1 MISKEKL
8 DNQKGK
14 FIFAE
19 HQWRVTY
26 ILSFK
31 KLNSMSVLE
40 LKGEL
45 LDMLSA
51 VNNEQILLRLKQAFR
66 QVTEDELYDY
76 DFALTSEQEKE
87 LAEAIEETY
96 LEENLVS
103 HEDALKE
110 LSRWLKK

>member
-1 MISKEKL
+1 
-8 DNQKGK
+8 
-14 FIFAE
+14 
-19 HQWRVTY
+19 
-26 ILSFK
+26 
-31 KLNSMSVLE
+31 MSVLE

-51 VNNEQILLRLKQAFR
+51 VNNEQILLRLKQMFR
-66 QVTEDELYDY
+66 QVTEDELYDN
-76 DFALTSEQEKE
+76 DFALTAEQEKE

-96 LEENLVS
+96 HEENLVS

>member
-1 MISKEKL
+1 
-8 DNQKGK
+8 
-14 FIFAE
+14 
-19 HQWRVTY
+19 
-26 ILSFK
+26 
-31 KLNSMSVLE
+31 MSVLE

-66 QVTEDELYDY
+66 QVIEEELYDN
-76 DFALTSEQEKE
+76 DFALTAEQEKE

-96 LEENLVS
+96 HEENLVS

>member
-1 MISKEKL
+1 
-8 DNQKGK
+8 
-14 FIFAE
+14 
-19 HQWRVTY
+19 
-26 ILSFK
+26 
-31 KLNSMSVLE
+31 MSVLE

-66 QVTEDELYDY
+66 QVTEEELYDN
-76 DFALTSEQEKE
+76 DFALTAEQEKE

-96 LEENLVS
+96 HEENLVS

>member
-1 MISKEKL
+1 M
-8 DNQKGK
+8 N
-14 FIFAE
+14 
-19 HQWRVTY
+19 
-26 ILSFK
+26 
-31 KLNSMSVLE
+31 VLE

-66 QVTEDELYDY
+66 QVTEDELYDN
-76 DFALTSEQEKE
+76 DFVLTAAQENE

-96 LEENLVS
+96 HEENLVS

>member
-1 MISKEKL
+1 
-8 DNQKGK
+8 
-14 FIFAE
+14 
-19 HQWRVTY
+19 
-26 ILSFK
+26 
-31 KLNSMSVLE
+31 MSVLE

-51 VNNEQILLRLKQAFR
+51 VNNEQILLRLKQVFR
-66 QVTEDELYDY
+66 QVTEDELYDN

-87 LAEAIEETY
+87 LAAAIEETY
-96 LEENLVS
+96 HEENLVS

>member
-1 MISKEKL
+1 M
-8 DNQKGK
+8 N
-14 FIFAE
+14 
-19 HQWRVTY
+19 
-26 ILSFK
+26 
-31 KLNSMSVLE
+31 VLE

-66 QVTEDELYDY
+66 QVTEDELYDN
-76 DFALTSEQEKE
+76 DFVLTDAQENE

-96 LEENLVS
+96 HEENLVS

>member
-1 MISKEKL
+1 M
-8 DNQKGK
+8 N
-14 FIFAE
+14 
-19 HQWRVTY
+19 
-26 ILSFK
+26 
-31 KLNSMSVLE
+31 VLE

-51 VNNEQILLRLKQAFR
+51 VNNEQILLRLKQVFR
-66 QVTEDELYDY
+66 QVTEDELYDN
-76 DFALTSEQEKE
+76 DFVLTAAQENE

-96 LEENLVS
+96 HEENLVS

>member
-1 MISKEKL
+1 M
-8 DNQKGK
+8 N
-14 FIFAE
+14 
-19 HQWRVTY
+19 
-26 ILSFK
+26 
-31 KLNSMSVLE
+31 VLE

-51 VNNEQILLRLKQAFR
+51 VNNEQILLRLKHAFR
-66 QVTEDELYDY
+66 QVTEDELYDN
-76 DFALTSEQEKE
+76 DFVLTAAQENE

-96 LEENLVS
+96 HEENLVS

>member
-1 MISKEKL
+1 
-8 DNQKGK
+8 
-14 FIFAE
+14 
-19 HQWRVTY
+19 
-26 ILSFK
+26 
-31 KLNSMSVLE
+31 MSVLE

-51 VNNEQILLRLKQAFR
+51 VNNEQILLRLKQVFK
-66 QVTEDELYDY
+66 QVTEDELHDY

-87 LAEAIEETY
+87 LEEAVAETY
-96 LEENLVS
+96 HEENLVS

>member
-1 MISKEKL
+1 M
-8 DNQKGK
+8 N
-14 FIFAE
+14 
-19 HQWRVTY
+19 
-26 ILSFK
+26 
-31 KLNSMSVLE
+31 VLE

-66 QVTEDELYDY
+66 QVTEEELYDN
-76 DFALTSEQEKE
+76 DFALTADQEKE

-96 LEENLVS
+96 HEENLVS
-103 HEDALKE
+103 HKDALKE

>member
-1 MISKEKL
+1 
-8 DNQKGK
+8 
-14 FIFAE
+14 
-19 HQWRVTY
+19 
-26 ILSFK
+26 
-31 KLNSMSVLE
+31 MSVLE

-66 QVTEDELYDY
+66 QVTEEELYDN
-76 DFALTSEQEKE
+76 DFALTVEQEKE

-96 LEENLVS
+96 HEENLVS
-103 HEDALKE
+103 HEDALKG